1 MSGWR
6 SSGSAAGTR
15 VDLSTVSTTDLLREI
30 ERRCSVG
37 GPPKV
42 DRPGKERP
50 FATKALW
57 AQDKVNQARARL
69 AELRALPVPA
79 CEAERAARSAQ
90 DSQLVADV
98 VKYDGMAKAFAR
110 KGQ

>member
-6 SSGSAAGTR
+6 SSGRVGGTG
-15 VDLSTVSTTDLLREI
+15 VDLSAVATTDLLREI
-30 ERRCSVG
+30 ERRCSAG

-42 DRPGKERP
+42 DRPAKDRP

-57 AQDKVNQARARL
+57 AEDKVNQARARL
-69 AELRALPVPA
+69 AELRALPVLT

-90 DSQLVADV
+90 DAQLVADV

>member
-6 SSGSAAGTR
+6 SSGHTAGTR
-15 VDLSTVSTTDLLREI
+15 VDLSAVATTDLLREI
-30 ERRCSVG
+30 ERRCSTA

-42 DRPGKERP
+42 DRPAKARP

-57 AQDKVNQARARL
+57 AEDKVNQARAKL
-69 AELRALPVPA
+69 AELRALPVPD
-79 CEAERAARSAQ
+79 CGAEQAARAAQ
-90 DSQLVADV
+90 DSQLVTDI

>member
-6 SSGSAAGTR
+6 SSGSAASTR
-15 VDLSTVSTTDLLREI
+15 VDLSAVSTTALLQEI
-30 ERRCSVG
+30 ERRCSAG
-37 GPPKV
+37 GPPNV
-42 DRPGKERP
+42 DRAAKERP

-57 AQDKVNQARARL
+57 AQDKANQARARL
-69 AELRALPVPA
+69 EELRAQPLPA
-79 CEAERAARSAQ
+79 CEAELAARAAE

-98 VKYDGMAKAFAR
+98 VKYDGMAKAFKR

>member
-6 SSGSAAGTR
+6 SSGGATRGR
-15 VDLSTVSTTDLLREI
+15 VDLSAVPTTDLLREI
-30 ERRCSVG
+30 ERRCSVA
-37 GPPKV
+37 GPPKA

-69 AELRALPVPA
+69 ADLRTLPEPD
-79 CEAERAARSAQ
+79 CEAERAARASQ

-98 VKYDGMAKAFAR
+98 VKYDGMAKVFAR

>member
-1 MSGWR
+1 M
-6 SSGSAAGTR
+6 A
-15 VDLSTVSTTDLLREI
+15 TTDLLREI
-30 ERRCSVG
+30 ERRCSTA

-42 DRPGKERP
+42 ARPAKERP

-57 AQDKVNQARARL
+57 AEDKVHQARAKL
-69 AELRALPVPA
+69 ADLRALPVPA
-79 CEAERAARSAQ
+79 CEAERAARAAQ
-90 DSQLVADV
+90 DSQLVTDI

>member
-6 SSGSAAGTR
+6 SSGRVGGTGL
-15 VDLSTVSTTDLLREI
+15 DLSAVATTDLLREI
-30 ERRCSVG
+30 ERRCSAG

-42 DRPGKERP
+42 DRPAKDRP

-57 AQDKVNQARARL
+57 AEDKVNQARARL
-69 AELRALPVPA
+69 AELRALPIPT
-79 CEAERAARSAQ
+79 CEAERAARSAK
-90 DSQLVADV
+90 DSQLVVDI
-98 VKYDGMAKAFAR
+98 VKYDGMAKAFKR

>member
-1 MSGWR
+1 MSDWR
-6 SSGSAAGTR
+6 PSGRTAGTR
-15 VDLSTVSTTDLLREI
+15 VDLSSVATTDLLREI
-30 ERRCSVG
+30 ERRCSAG

-42 DRPGKERP
+42 DRPAKDRP

-57 AQDKVNQARARL
+57 AEDKVNQARARL

-79 CEAERAARSAQ
+79 CEAECAARAAQ
-90 DSQLVADV
+90 DSQLVADA
-98 VKYDGMAKAFAR
+98 VKYDGMAKAFKR

>member
-6 SSGSAAGTR
+6 SSGRLGGTG
-15 VDLSTVSTTDLLREI
+15 VDLSAVATTYLLREI
-30 ERRCSVG
+30 ERRCSAG

-42 DRPGKERP
+42 DRPAKDRP

-57 AQDKVNQARARL
+57 AEYKVNQARARL
-69 AELRALPVPA
+69 AELRALPVTT

-98 VKYDGMAKAFAR
+98 VKYDGMAKAFKR

>member
-6 SSGSAAGTR
+6 SSGSAAGSR

-42 DRPGKERP
+42 VRPGKERP

-57 AQDKVNQARARL
+57 AQDKVSQARARL
-69 AELRALPVPA
+69 AELRALPEPA
-79 CEAERAARSAQ
+79 CETERAARSAQ

-98 VKYDGMAKAFAR
+98 VKYDGMAKVFAR

>member
-1 MSGWR
+1 MSVWR
-6 SSGSAAGTR
+6 SSGSAAGGR
-15 VDLSTVSTTDLLREI
+15 VDLSAVATTDLLREI

-37 GPPKV
+37 GPPRV

-57 AQDKVNQARARL
+57 AQDKVNQARAHL
-69 AELRALPVPA
+69 ANLRALPEPD
-79 CEAERAARSAQ
+79 CEAERAARAAQ

-98 VKYDGMAKAFAR
+98 VKFDGMAKAFAR

>member
-6 SSGSAAGTR
+6 SSSRVGGTGA
-15 VDLSTVSTTDLLREI
+15 DLSAVDTTDLLREI
-30 ERRCSVG
+30 ERRCSAG

-42 DRPGKERP
+42 DRPAKDRP

-57 AQDKVNQARARL
+57 AEDKVNQARARL
-69 AELRALPVPA
+69 AELRALPVPT

-90 DSQLVADV
+90 DSQLVADI
-98 VKYDGMAKAFAR
+98 VKYDGMAKAFKR